1 MSFNNLLNYEQ
12 KQNKE
17 KKKKELVSFR
27 GILQSE
33 DALFKVICSLLELNS
48 SIVDRH
54 LNIVL
59 LLFKLL
65 IDSVIAASTS
75 KEEA

>member
-1 MSFNNLLNYEQ
+1 MSFNNLLYYEQ
-12 KQNKE
+12 KQNKV

-33 DALFKVICSLLELNS
+33 DALFKVICSFLELNS

>member
-1 MSFNNLLNYEQ
+1 MSKT
-12 KQNKE
+12 KQSE
-17 KKKKELVSFR
+17 KKKELVSFR

-33 DALFKVICSLLELNS
+33 DALFKVICSLLKLNS